1 MNFERQI
8 PWEFTSYAVPDGNC
22 RSIILKKKKKRIFLN
37 NLTGTL
43 SVRGISMQSKSRKIN
58 FLRKKKKL

>member
-22 RSIILKKKKKRIFLN
+22 RSIIFLKK
-37 NLTGTL
+37 
-43 SVRGISMQSKSRKIN
+43 
-58 FLRKKKKL
+58 RKKEKKEYSLTTSLAH